1 MADYRQALQTLYQT
15 ALADFIA
22 ERTRLAAGLRAAGD
36 ADGAKQLAQRRRP
49 TASAWTVNQLYWDE
63 RSSFEALLA
72 AAAPIAKGDLR
83 AMPAYRE
90 ALGTLRKRAAAR
102 LRGAGHPA
110 TAGTLRRVMGT
121 LAAVA
126 AAGGFEPDPPGAL
139 ATDREPPGFD
149 AVGQPASTPRHNT
162 PRGGPQ
168 RQRAAATRD
177 AARER
182 HAACAEDRRA
192 KKQAKLKAR
201 ARQRLETAVRDAHAE
216 LRRRERA
223 LSFLQKDLKAAEKA
237 VEEAHASLGDLERKL
252 RALDDDAD

>member
-1 MADYRQALQTLYQT
+1 MTDYRQALQTLYQ
-15 ALADFIA
+15 APLADFVA
-22 ERTRLAAGLRAAGD
+22 ERRRLAAELRAAGD

-63 RSSFEALLA
+63 RRSFDALLA

-83 AMPAYRE
+83 EMRAYRE
-90 ALGTLRKRAAAR
+90 ALGELRKRAAAR

-110 TAGTLRRVMGT
+110 AAGTLRRVTGT

-126 AAGGFEPDPPGAL
+126 AAGGFDPDPPGAL
-139 ATDREPPGFD
+139 ATDRDPPGFD
-149 AVGQPASTPRHNT
+149 AVGQTVSTPRHE
-162 PRGGPQ
+162 PRGDSQ

-182 HAACAEDRRA
+182 QAARAEEQRA
-192 KKQAKLKAR
+192 KKRAALKAR
-201 ARQRLETAVRDAHAE
+201 ERQRIEATVRDAHAE

-223 LSFLQKDLKAAEKA
+223 LSLLQNDVKAAAKA
-237 VEEAHASLGDLERKL
+237 VEEARASLGDLERKL